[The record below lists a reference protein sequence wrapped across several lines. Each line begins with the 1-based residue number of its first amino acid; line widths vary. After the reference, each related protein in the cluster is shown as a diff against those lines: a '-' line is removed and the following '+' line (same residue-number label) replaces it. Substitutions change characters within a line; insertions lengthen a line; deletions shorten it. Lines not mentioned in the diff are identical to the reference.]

1 MRYECISIDA
11 IGNKISAT
19 GGKLWTRDRT
29 RPETITQNKSYS
41 TA

>member
-1 MRYECISIDA
+1 MRYEGMSTDA

-19 GGKLWTRDRT
+19 GRKLWTRDRT
-29 RPETITQNKSYS
+29 RTETITQNTSYS